1 MLLIPQKNALEK
13 IQEEQKWSRND
24 TSNSFLEYTTITLGV
39 FNLLMVNG
47 QETTSHPKDEGFFL
61 LKMGHICFCTVTLF
75 HAVQFLGLKRIL
87 YTNVIKFYLKI
98 DFLILKA
105 CWKLLTIVTISMC

>member
-39 FNLLMVNG
+39 FNLLMVHG

-61 LKMGHICFCTVTLF
+61 LKMGHIRFCTVTLF

-87 YTNVIKFYLKI
+87 YTNVRKFYLKI
-98 DFLILKA
+98 NFLSSKA
-105 CWKLLTIVTISMC
+105 CWKLLTIVIISMC